1 MVKNLPAM
9 QETWVQFLGWEDP
22 LEEGMAT
29 NSNILTRRT
38 SMDRGPGGLQSMGH
52 KELDMTEW
60 LSRQLSHSSQQLVKS
75 NSHVKADKNWPIK

>member
-9 QETWVQFLGWEDP
+9 QETWVQSLGWEDP

-29 NSNILTRRT
+29 NSSILTRRT

-52 KELDMTEW
+52 KELDMTE
-60 LSRQLSHSSQQLVKS
+60 
-75 NSHVKADKNWPIK
+75 